1 MSERKAIGFR
11 VRTALYIAVTFSSL
25 LTVYFIISFF
35 SVKEALTTR
44 NDEEVYSQL
53 ESVLS
58 RLTVRSDNS
67 DFQSLAKEY
76 STTGEAPIGLGL
88 IRSDKPSL
96 RYQTFGPEHSRQL
109 LDSHAFNPA
118 QLPLD
123 IHIGNE
129 TYRVFSRSK
138 GVFTAFAS
146 ISTLAFQEVSETMIS
161 RYLILLATGAFVSF
175 LVGLFTADRALK
187 PLKLLITSAQHIKEQ
202 NDATPSLLPTQT
214 RILEINELAI
224 VINEILQERDRN
236 ITALKDFTADA
247 AHELRTPLT
256 ILKGELEVDL
266 RTKSLN
272 AEDRVSLESNLEEVQ
287 RLIHIVEDL
296 LFLARSEQPTHSES
310 HQEFISWSLDQLVSD
325 SCDRLKP
332 LIETKQI
339 VLTNECNTKTYLI
352 LPRLNIER
360 IIFNILLNATQ
371 YTPNGGGIT
380 IMSKQT
386 TDRTLEIIITDT
398 GIGIA
403 PEELPYIFDRFW
415 RADKSRSRQAG
426 GTGLGLTI
434 AHTLAQQYGIKLICE
449 SKSGIGTT
457 MRCIFPI

>member
-1 MSERKAIGFR
+1 MSAAKVIGFR
-11 VRTALYIAVTFSSL
+11 VRTALYIAVTFSFL
-25 LTVYFIISFF
+25 LSVYFIISFF
-35 SVKEALTTR
+35 SVKDALTTR

-58 RLTVRSDNS
+58 RLTVRSDNG

-76 STTGEAPIGLGL
+76 STTGEAPMGLGL

-96 RYQTFGPEHSRQL
+96 HYQTFGPQHSRQL

-123 IHIGNE
+123 IHVGNE
-129 TYRVFSRSK
+129 TYRIFSRSK
-138 GVFTAFAS
+138 GVFTIFAS
-146 ISTLAFQEVSETMIS
+146 ISTLTFQEVTEAMVS

-187 PLKLLITSAQHIKEQ
+187 PLLLLIASAQRIKEQ
-202 NDATPSLLPTQT
+202 QGEAPSLLPTHT
-214 RILEINELAI
+214 RTIEINKLAI

-236 ITALKDFTADA
+236 IAALKDFTADA

-266 RTKSLN
+266 RTKLLHDN
-272 AEDRVSLESNLEEVQ
+272 DRVSLESNLEEVQ

-296 LFLARSEQPTHSES
+296 LFLARSEQPTYSES
-310 HQEFISWSLDQLVSD
+310 QEFVSWSLDQLVVD
-325 SCDRLKP
+325 SCNRLKP
-332 LIETKQI
+332 VIESKQI
-339 VLTNECNTKTYLI
+339 TLTNKCNTNTHLI

-360 IIFNILLNATQ
+360 IIYNILLNATQ
-371 YTPNGGGIT
+371 YTPHLGE
-380 IMSKQT
+380 IMIDSEQT
-386 TDRTLEIIITDT
+386 SDRTVEILISDT
-398 GIGIA
+398 GIGIS
-403 PEELPYIFDRFW
+403 PEDLPFIFDRFW
-415 RADKSRSRQAG
+415 RADKSRSRHAG

-434 AHTLAQQYGIKLICE
+434 ANTLAHQYGIKLICE
-449 SKSGIGTT
+449 SKSGSGTT
-457 MRCIFPI
+457 MRCIFPL